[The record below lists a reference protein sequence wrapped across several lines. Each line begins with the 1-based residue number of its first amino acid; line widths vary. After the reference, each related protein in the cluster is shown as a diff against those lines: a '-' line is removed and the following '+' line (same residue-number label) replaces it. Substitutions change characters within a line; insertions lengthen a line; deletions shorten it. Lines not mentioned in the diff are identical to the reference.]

1 MEECTFVPAIS
12 DFSLQ
17 INQNMN
23 GYKNKSK
30 NIFERLY

>member
-1 MEECTFVPAIS
+1 MEECIFFPVIS
-12 DFSLQ
+12 DFSWQ

-23 GYKNKSK
+23 EYKNKSK